1 MKHTLYQHV
10 GRRTRGRPPLSTRVY
25 IEPVHVDILNLE
37 RLAEILIQHAK
48 AIRGE

>member
-10 GRRTRGRPPLSTRVY
+10 GRRTRGRPPLSARVY
-25 IEPVHVDILNLE
+25 IEPVHVDTLNLE

-48 AIRGE
+48 AIRDE